1 MCCAHVGGGALLL
14 CWVFL
19 SLVYAIYSFTLVKGL
34 LKKNAIGNEI
44 TVPLLQDIG
53 TRDSL

>member
-1 MCCAHVGGGALLL
+1 MLSAKGAHQGITHKGIV
-14 CWVFL
+14 
-19 SLVYAIYSFTLVKGL
+19 SLGKGL

>member
-1 MCCAHVGGGALLL
+1 MTAYLNRWKKVVGG
-14 CWVFL
+14 
-19 SLVYAIYSFTLVKGL
+19 KGL
-34 LKKNAIGNEI
+34 LKKNAIGNGI